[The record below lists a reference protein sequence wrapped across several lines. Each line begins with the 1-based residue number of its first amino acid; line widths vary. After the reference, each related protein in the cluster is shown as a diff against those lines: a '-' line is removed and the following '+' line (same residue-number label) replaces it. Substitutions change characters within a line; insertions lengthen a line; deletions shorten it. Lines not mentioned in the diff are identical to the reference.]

1 MHRLALSALAAL
13 LAVTVLVPAQAAR
26 MAAARVVAIGDV
38 HGAAD
43 SFAAILTRAGLIDAQ
58 QRWTGGNTV
67 LVQTGDMTDRGAGM
81 RAALDLLMA
90 LEQQAPKS
98 RGRVIPLLGNH
109 EVMNMVGE
117 MRDVTPEIFATFGG
131 EAAMREAFGPQGHY
145 GKWLRRKSV
154 VGQVDDTVFMHAGIN
169 PAFSEV
175 SVRAINTRAQ
185 REIRAWDDGV
195 DWLRQHGLVTGV
207 PPALEAVKAAQAELE
222 KMVASPTR
230 DDPETRADIAQ
241 LVPLIDLG
249 ASSLFNPEGPLW
261 FRGFATWTDEEGA
274 PQITA
279 ILDKLRAKRLVTG
292 HTVQPERR
300 ITERFGGRLFL
311 IDTGMLGG
319 RFFPSG
325 RASALEITGDTTR
338 ALYLE

>member
-13 LAVTVLVPAQAAR
+13 LSVTVLVPAQAAR
-26 MAAARVVAIGDV
+26 TAAARVVAIGDV

-58 QRWTGGNTV
+58 QRWAGGNTV

-131 EAAMREAFGPQGHY
+131 EAAMREAFGPQGQY
-145 GKWLRRKSV
+145 GKWLRRRSV

-169 PAFSEV
+169 PAFSDVVGPRHQHPGAAGDQGVGRRRGLAEAA
-175 SVRAINTRAQ
+175 RAGHRHPA
-185 REIRAWDDGV
+185 G
-195 DWLRQHGLVTGV
+195 HG
-207 PPALEAVKAAQAELE
+207 
-222 KMVASPTR
+222 
-230 DDPETRADIAQ
+230 
-241 LVPLIDLG
+241 
-249 ASSLFNPEGPLW
+249 
-261 FRGFATWTDEEGA
+261 
-274 PQITA
+274 
-279 ILDKLRAKRLVTG
+279 
-292 HTVQPERR
+292 
-300 ITERFGGRLFL
+300 GGQ
-311 IDTGMLGG
+311 
-319 RFFPSG
+319 G
-325 RASALEITGDTTR
+325 RAGRAGAAGGLADPRRAGQHVPTSASWSR
-338 ALYLE
+338 